1 MIASTRP
8 GPRGFTLS
16 ELLVVLAIA
25 GTLLGILLPAIQKAR
40 ESANRALCQNN
51 LRQIGLAFHQAADTH
66 SQCLP
71 PGIGYYPSSNRR
83 AYGTAWFYLLPYLE
97 QQALYNRSTVA
108 SYSFAENNQV
118 YAQPVKTFICP
129 SDPSVG
135 PDGVA
140 ADNQGIPWGG
150 CSYAVN
156 VQVFCRVDGR
166 GEMLSPQGD
175 PRLGSWFTDG
185 MSQTILVAE
194 KYTRCTNLVF
204 PEGGSFW
211 AYWITGP
218 TLQPLHA
225 GFAMSWTSYAIG
237 PGSKF
242 QVQPTPFLGDCD
254 PTLTATSHRGGMLVC
269 MADGSLRTLAP
280 GISGETWWAAC
291 TPSGND
297 VVGDDW

>member
-1 MIASTRP
+1 MISSARHGRS
-8 GPRGFTLS
+8 GFTLL
-16 ELLVVLAIA
+16 ELLVVLGII
-25 GTLLGILLPAIQKAR
+25 GILIGLLLAAIQQAR

-71 PGIGYYPSSNRR
+71 PGIGCYPSSNRR

-108 SYSFAENNQV
+108 GYSFAENNQV

-156 VQVFCRVDGR
+156 VQVFCKVKSDGQLDTTQW
-166 GEMLSPQGD
+166 GA
-175 PRLGSWFTDG
+175 RLGPWFSDG

-194 KYTRCTNLVF
+194 KYTRCTNSVF

-211 AYWITGP
+211 AYWIKGATV
-218 TLQPLHA
+218 QPLHA
-225 GFAMSWTSYAIG
+225 GFVVSWTTYAIG
-237 PGSKF
+237 PTSKF
-242 QVQPTPFLGDCD
+242 QVQPTPYLGDCD
-254 PTLTATSHRGGMLVC
+254 PTLAATGHRSGMEVC
-269 MADGSLRTLAP
+269 LADGSVRPLAS
-280 GISGETWWAAC
+280 GISGDTWWALC
-291 TPSGND
+291 TPRAGDVLGND
-297 VVGDDW
+297 W